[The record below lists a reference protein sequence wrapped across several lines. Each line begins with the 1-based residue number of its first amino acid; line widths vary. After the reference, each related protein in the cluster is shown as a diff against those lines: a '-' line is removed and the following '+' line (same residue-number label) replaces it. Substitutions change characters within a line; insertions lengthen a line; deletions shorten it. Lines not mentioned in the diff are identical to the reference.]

1 MFLPSQRLPSH
12 NRPDQPKLSG
22 LHDQPVR
29 PAQLLLRVSVRL
41 MLDNPLQN
49 QQRLHLSTVHPQA
62 TQAQRQV
69 LHLALDPARPC
80 LLLASR
86 FRLLPAHLCLVQV
99 SRFRLHPVVV
109 VVDQPQL
116 HLVDL
121 VAQQE
126 AAPHVAQDL
135 LVAGSVVPVAVV
147 LLHLRVA
154 VQVVD
159 PAVLVVV
166 PEDVPVVD
174 AQAVP
179 NSGPVARDAD
189 VATAKNCNRW
199 TCPATRRQVRR
210 CQRGKSSSNVV
221 PLLRILDPS

>member
-1 MFLPSQRLPSH
+1 M
-12 NRPDQPKLSG
+12 
-22 LHDQPVR
+22 R
-29 PAQLLLRVSVRL
+29 PAQLLLRGSVQPIL
-41 MLDNPLQN
+41 ANPLQN
-49 QQRLHLSTVHPQA
+49 QQRLHLPTVHPQGM
-62 TQAQRQV
+62 QAQRPAQ
-69 LHLALDPARPC
+69 LLALGPARPC

-86 FRLLPAHLCLVQV
+86 FRLLPARRCLVQV
-99 SRFRLHPVVV
+99 SRFRLHPVAVV
-109 VVDQPQL
+109 EVQPQL

-135 LVAGSVVPVAVV
+135 LVVDSVAPVAVV
-147 LLHLRVA
+147 SLHLRVA

-210 CQRGKSSSNVV
+210 CQRGKSSSSVV